1 GRVRVDD
8 AVRGES
14 LLAAAP
20 AGEPPVLVAGQ
31 SARVDLAPTAVPQ
44 VAAISAAELEQ
55 RLAWMP
61 RLLDFTNAPMPEIVA
76 AFNRGNPVQLTLGD
90 ALLADMRLSAT
101 FRSDNVE
108 GFVRLMESEF
118 GLRAEWRGDE
128 IVLRQAR

>member
-1 GRVRVDD
+1 M
-8 AVRGES
+8 
-14 LLAAAP
+14 
-20 AGEPPVLVAGQ
+20 
-31 SARVDLAPTAVPQ
+31 DLAPTAVPQ